1 MNPSARRPGAPV
13 PRAAP
18 APQRRE
24 SHEDESQDHPSFV
37 RGERVQHGRFGG
49 GTIAEVGGSGRDAKV
64 SVDFDDE
71 SVGRKRLVVA
81 HAGLTR
87 GVD

>member
-1 MNPSARRPGAPV
+1 M
-13 PRAAP
+13 
-18 APQRRE
+18 
-24 SHEDESQDHPSFV
+24 EDESQDAPRFV
-37 RGERVQHGRFGG
+37 AGERVQHAKFGS
-49 GTIAEVGGSGRDAKV
+49 GTLADVSGQGRDAKV
-64 SVDFDDE
+64 TIDFDDE